1 MTAHN
6 RILSLIL
13 SVLLLV
19 LFLGGC
25 DNTPPAADEP
35 TNTTTSVTATVPS
48 STQTTLRT
56 TTTANVT
63 TTTAPSGATT
73 TTTTT
78 TAPDNPSAQ
87 QWVTGD
93 ALTVE
98 NATATFSLPAPTI
111 FKNPV
116 AIRHGKILFE
126 DGANNQRVY
135 SLFDPVTE
143 TFAPLGEAAGL
154 RYGSAKNTFST
165 DERYYYTAY
174 LPMTED
180 TLVLYRVDLTQK
192 AVKLIEKKETGANMS
207 CLYAEGDCL
216 WRIWYDD
223 PDGTHNAASYTQHF
237 DRLNVATGEVA
248 PLFEGTTLEEERV
261 YIADGTIYL
270 LAGTSIKTYTLE
282 GEPLATHDLAFLH
295 DTLGDR
301 MEFSRIRVSGGYVFL
316 DSAYG
321 AHFVVL
327 NITADGLRLVK
338 AMQEEPR
345 ISRHYTDDARST
357 FGYLLTEDNTLLH
370 YDAAADTFTE
380 RALPHK
386 PTALFFDEDGRLL
399 VMYRD
404 RAAGKDTYHLFENI
418 AW

>member
-25 DNTPPAADEP
+25 DNTPPADEKP
-35 TNTTTSVTATVPS
+35 TDTTASVTATVPS
-48 STQTTLRT
+48 STQ
-56 TTTANVT
+56 
-63 TTTAPSGATT
+63 
-73 TTTTT
+73 TTT

-87 QWVTGD
+87 QWVTGT

-116 AIRHGKILFE
+116 AYRDGKILFE
-126 DGANNQRVY
+126 DGANNQSVY
-135 SLFDPVTE
+135 SLFDPATE
-143 TFAPLGEAAGL
+143 TFAPLGEAVGL
-154 RYGSAKNTFST
+154 RYGSGKNTFST
-165 DERYYYTAY
+165 DGRYYYTAY

-180 TLVLYRVDLTQK
+180 SLVLYRVDLTEK
-192 AVKLIEKKETGANMS
+192 SVELIEKKEHGASMA
-207 CLYAEGDCL
+207 CLYAEGDYL

-223 PDGTHNAASYTQHF
+223 PEGTRYASSYTQHF
-237 DRLNVATGEVA
+237 ERLNVATGEVT
-248 PLFEGTTLEEERV
+248 PLLEGTKLEEEQV
-261 YIADGTIYL
+261 YIADGTVYL
-270 LAGTSIKTYTLE
+270 LEGTSVKTYTLE
-282 GEPLATHDLAFLH
+282 GEPLATHDLAFLR

-301 MEFSRIRVSGGYVFL
+301 MEFSRIRVSGGYVCL
-316 DSAYG
+316 NSEYG
-321 AHFVVL
+321 AHYVVL
-327 NITADGLRLVK
+327 KITADGLLLVD

-357 FGYLLTEDNTLLH
+357 FGCLLTKDNTLLH
-370 YDAAADTFTE
+370 YDAATNAFTE

-386 PTALFFDEDGRLL
+386 PTALFFDEDGHLL

-404 RAAGKDTYHLFENI
+404 RAAGKDTYYIYDNI
-418 AW
+418 TW